1 MSKRALE
8 ELHDMLEHELDV
20 LTKKGDIT
28 KESLDNFH
36 KLTGTL
42 KHVEELMR
50 MEGYKDEGYSQMPY
64 SKYMPMGGYPT
75 MSYAGGHGMAYDGG
89 QSGNRGGS
97 YDGGTSGGSYDRGG
111 SYDGRRGRDGD
122 SDGRYSEDGSYARG
136 GNISYGRYGRDGS
149 SYEGRG
155 EYSRAGE
162 KERMIQKLEQMM
174 DEAPSDKERKAIMRC
189 INQLDA

>member
-75 MSYAGGHGMAYDGG
+75 MSYAGGQGMAYDGG

-97 YDGGTSGGSYDRGG
+97 YDGGTSGG

-136 GNISYGRYGRDGS
+136 GNTSYGRYGRDGG